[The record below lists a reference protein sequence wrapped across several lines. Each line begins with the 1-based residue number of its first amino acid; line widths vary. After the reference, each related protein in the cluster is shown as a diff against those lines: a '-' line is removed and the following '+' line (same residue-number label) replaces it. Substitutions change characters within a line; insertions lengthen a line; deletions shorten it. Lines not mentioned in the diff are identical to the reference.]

1 MPKREDLYRAVISL
15 DVVEEISNS
24 LEPDRPDTLTCGMD
38 GNPGVRIE
46 SDALDCF
53 VDVSVERFGSLVA
66 MTSPP
71 GGGTVNL
78 ANRAW

>member
-15 DVVEEISNS
+15 DVVEEISNA
-24 LEPDRPDTLTCGMD
+24 LEPDRPDTLTFGTD

-46 SDALDCF
+46 PDAVDGF
-53 VDVSVERFGSLVA
+53 VDISVERLGSLVA

-71 GGGTVNL
+71 GGGTINL